1 MKSLKMIG
9 LAALAATALMA
20 LSAGTASATVFCK
33 NNTSTEACT
42 EKYPVGTVGLS
53 SLKAGT
59 TQVLETLSGT
69 VLDTC
74 TGSSAEETL
83 QNEGSAT
90 ETITATIPVGSLKW
104 GTCTKTTDT
113 LSGGEGEI
121 HWIAGTDNGTITAKG
136 FEVTANTIFGSCIYG
151 LGTEMK
157 DWGTIFGGAPG
168 KFIANA
174 VVTKRGGSSTCPAEV
189 RVTGEYVNTK
199 PEAGY
204 VAKG

>member
-1 MKSLKMIG
+1 MKYFTMIG
-9 LAALAATALMA
+9 LAALSAAVPMA
-20 LSAGTASATVFCK
+20 LGATTASATVFCK

-59 TQVLETLSGT
+59 TSVLETLSGT

-74 TGSSAEETL
+74 TGSSVEETL
-83 QNEGSAT
+83 KNEGSAT
-90 ETITATIPVGSLKW
+90 TTVTASIPVGSLNW

-113 LSGGEGEI
+113 LAGGEGEI

-151 LGTEMK
+151 LGAEMK

-168 KFIANA
+168 KFVASA
-174 VVTKRGGSSTCPAEV
+174 VVTKRGGVATCPAEV
-189 RVTGEYVNTK
+189 RVTGEFITTSPNV
-199 PEAGY
+199 GY
-204 VAKG
+204 IAKG